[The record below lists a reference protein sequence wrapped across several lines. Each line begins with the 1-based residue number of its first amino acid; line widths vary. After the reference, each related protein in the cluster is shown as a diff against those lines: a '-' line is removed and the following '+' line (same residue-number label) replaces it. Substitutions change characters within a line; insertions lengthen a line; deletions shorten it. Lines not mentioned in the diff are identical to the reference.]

1 MQDHQVVA
9 EHFIDLGIDR
19 GRGPEHRL
27 SVVAADRIV
36 VHHHAGR
43 RFEDCTVADRFCGTR
58 QHLETQRTDVVMDD
72 DLSHGG
78 RTFDVERT
86 VVPIIDGHFDTA
98 VVTADEQDPGRAA
111 TVQASPVR

>member
-1 MQDHQVVA
+1 
-9 EHFIDLGIDR
+9 
-19 GRGPEHRL
+19 
-27 SVVAADRIV
+27 
-36 VHHHAGR
+36 
-43 RFEDCTVADRFCGTR
+43 
-58 QHLETQRTDVVMDD
+58 MDD

-78 RTFDVERT
+78 EPSMSNVT